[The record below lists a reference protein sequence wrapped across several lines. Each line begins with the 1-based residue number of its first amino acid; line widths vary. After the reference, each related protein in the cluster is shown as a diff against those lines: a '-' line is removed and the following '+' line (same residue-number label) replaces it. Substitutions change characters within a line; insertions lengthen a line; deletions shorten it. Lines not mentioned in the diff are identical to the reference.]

1 MPVSQAFQRC
11 VTGNQVFDLTKSSL
25 FVLCVERLWIK
36 SNQLT
41 LEGYYERLCESS
53 SFLFIFQMGKR
64 PMLSKSVCVFFTFFL
79 DALSVSF
86 QCMCTWNITYFVHKT
101 MWVVSVHL
109 WFTIYSC
116 HWSCMHACTEWK
128 KNNSKS
134 CSGSTFACVFPLLAE
149 FGRLSTLTRVAILRT
164 AEFRRVVRVAILSAV
179 IGYEAFYNLWLVW
192 NAKGLDMAVL
202 ECPEQHPCSFLCNR
216 TLIICNSLCCYFF
229 SLYSN
234 IYSDLE
240 VIQEYSR
247 TLAQH
252 SKHSF
257 SG

>member
-11 VTGNQVFDLTKSSL
+11 VTGNQVFDLSKSSL

-41 LEGYYERLCESS
+41 LEGHYERLCESS

-128 KNNSKS
+128 KKIPSHVLAPLS
-134 CSGSTFACVFPLLAE
+134 RVFPLLAE

-164 AEFRRVVRVAILSAV
+164 TKFRRVVKVAILSAV
-179 IGYEAFYNLWLVW
+179 IGWEAFYNLWLVW
-192 NAKGLDMAVL
+192 NAKGLDITEL
-202 ECPEQHPCSFLCNR
+202 ECPGQHPCSFLCNR
-216 TLIICNSLCCYFF
+216 TPIICNSLCCYFF
-229 SLYSN
+229 LCTATFIPIWKLYRN
-234 IYSDLE
+234 IH
-240 VIQEYSR
+240 
-247 TLAQH
+247 AH
-252 SKHSF
+252 
-257 SG
+257 

>member
-1 MPVSQAFQRC
+1 MSLETRFLTWQSRHCLCSVLNVCGLSQINWHWKDITNDSVSRPVFFLFSKWERDQCCQSLC
-11 VTGNQVFDLTKSSL
+11 VYSLLSSL
-25 FVLCVERLWIK
+25 MHLVYPFNACAP
-36 SNQLT
+36 
-41 LEGYYERLCESS
+41 ES
-53 SFLFIFQMGKR
+53 LI
-64 PMLSKSVCVFFTFFL
+64 L
-79 DALSVSF
+79 
-86 QCMCTWNITYFVHKT
+86 YFVHKT